1 MGITANTP
9 IASLMNELATPAAQA
24 DPYPIYSRMHDL
36 GDAMAMPD
44 GTVVV
49 TGYWACSAVLRDNR
63 LRKSPGEVLTAAG
76 YPDWRERPSLRMLF
90 GSMLMLNPPA
100 HGRLRGLVSRSFTAH
115 RVAGL
120 RDAVEQ
126 IAVDLL
132 DRLPGTVEFVD
143 QVAFPFPVA
152 VIGEM
157 LGIPAG
163 DRQMFQP
170 WVRDW
175 TSVLEILNP
184 LAVDCADAA
193 AVQID
198 GYLRELVRARKA
210 KPTGDL
216 ISALAAD
223 EAGEE
228 ALDEDEVVT
237 MAALILG
244 AGFETTTGLLSNGL
258 LALIEAP
265 EQAALLRSRPDLA
278 GSAVEELLRYDTP
291 VQMLYGRTAVEDML
305 VGDLEVSAGQR
316 FITIVGAANR
326 DPRHFRDPDQLQ
338 LDRDD
343 GRPLSFGG
351 GIHHCLGAALARL
364 ETQVMIPELVR
375 RFPNARLTGEPVRRN
390 GLLIRGYTSL
400 PVALDG

>member
-1 MGITANTP
+1 MD
-9 IASLMNELATPAAQA
+9 ELATPAAQA

>member
-1 MGITANTP
+1 MSITANTP

-24 DPYPIYSRMHDL
+24 DPYPVYSRMHDL

-49 TGYWACSAVLRDNR
+49 TGYRACSAVLRDNR

-216 ISALAAD
+216 ISALAAE

-364 ETQVMIPELVR
+364 EAQVMIPELVR
-375 RFPNARLTGEPVRRN
+375 RFPNARLTGEPVRRH